1 MLVNAVQPVD
11 GLLAI
16 DVGNSRIAM
25 AVSDADGLHDPR
37 RVSAFEE
44 DDWNAPLRELW
55 AGLAGARRRAVVIS
69 SVAPRTAELLVERIE
84 GICEVEPVRVRDDLP
99 LPMAL
104 DIDNA
109 DEVGVD
115 RVCCAAAAF
124 DRLRT
129 ACAVASFGT
138 AITIDCVSA
147 AGRFMGGAI
156 LPGLTLC
163 CEALHEG
170 TAQLP
175 LVEAA
180 APSAAL
186 GRNTRDAILSGVV
199 YGAIGALRE
208 IVERYATA
216 LGAWPQLVITGG
228 NAELIRA
235 EADFVDSV
243 VPDLCL
249 LGVAL
254 AYRKAAGQV

>member
-1 MLVNAVQPVD
+1 MTRIQPAD

-16 DVGNSRIAM
+16 DVGNTRIAM
-25 AVSDADGLHDPR
+25 AASDADGLHDPR

-69 SVAPRTAELLVERIE
+69 SVAPRTAELLVGRIE
-84 GICEVEPVRVRDDLP
+84 GICEVEPLRVGDDLP

-156 LPGLTLC
+156 LPGLDLC

-180 APSAAL
+180 VPSAAL
-186 GRNTRDAILSGVV
+186 GRDTRGAILSGVV
-199 YGAIGALRE
+199 YGAVGALRE
-208 IVERYATA
+208 IVERYATE

-228 NAELIRA
+228 NADLIRA
-235 EADFVDSV
+235 EADFVDCV

-249 LGVAL
+249 MGVAL
-254 AYRKAAGQV
+254 AHRKAAGQS